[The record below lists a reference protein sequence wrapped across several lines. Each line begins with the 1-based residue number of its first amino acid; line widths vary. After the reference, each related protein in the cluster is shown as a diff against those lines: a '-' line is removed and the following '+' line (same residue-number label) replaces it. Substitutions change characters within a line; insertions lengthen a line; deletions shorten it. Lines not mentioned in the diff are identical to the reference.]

1 MKKIFVTLTSMEN
14 YKEAGWDNIYQEKAS
29 LMVCGITFVQRWK
42 LAQNRRFSVIV
53 RQGLLYISDF

>member
-1 MKKIFVTLTSMEN
+1 MK
-14 YKEAGWDNIYQEKAS
+14 KAS

-42 LAQNRRFSVIV
+42 LAQNRRFSVIE